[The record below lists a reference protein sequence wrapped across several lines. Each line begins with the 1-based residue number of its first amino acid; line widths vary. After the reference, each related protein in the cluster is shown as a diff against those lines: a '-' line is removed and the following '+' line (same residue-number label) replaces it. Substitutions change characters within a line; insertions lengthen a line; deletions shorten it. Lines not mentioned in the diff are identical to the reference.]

1 MTKEQVDRGIAALE
15 GLAVQFGRIADA
27 LEGLN
32 GTAKGAANRFW
43 PEPREPREP
52 VVSRIPTEEDKAKE
66 NQGRIDESESIEDW
80 LSIGNPEESWG
91 EREREWRKAHP
102 DSGQQPTA
110 AAPDASAVPDTGPE
124 GGGVATA
131 PAEGEAGAVGDSA
144 APNCSP

>member
-1 MTKEQVDRGIAALE
+1 MPIDYSDLLE
-15 GLAVQFGRIADA
+15 RLVVTFESIGKS

-102 DSGQQPTA
+102 ESGQQPTA
-110 AAPDASAVPDTGPE
+110 AATDASAVPDTGKESGSTETP
-124 GGGVATA
+124 